1 LQMLVL
7 QPERDRLNVL
17 VAVIVPASN
26 KKT

>member
-1 LQMLVL
+1 LQMLVS